1 MAGITTELVG
11 EATRR
16 HMTSPVVS
24 AALGRLLTAGVLIG
38 TTMKNDKDLL
48 TLQIKSEGPI
58 GGLLVTADS
67 KGNVKGYPYTNIVDI
82 PLKPNGKLDV
92 AGAMGP
98 GILHVI
104 KDIGLKET
112 YTGQTELISGEIA
125 EDLTYYYYHSE
136 QTPSIIA
143 LGVLVDVDYSIK
155 HSGGI
160 MIQLMPNADEEIIAS
175 LENNMKDVK
184 TVTELLDTGA
194 TLEEVIGHYMKD
206 IEFHVLDEVE
216 PKFYCDCSEEKV
228 KRALISLGKEE
239 LNKMIVEEEKVNI
252 SCNFCEENY
261 EYEVKDLL
269 EIVNK
274 LE

>member
-1 MAGITTELVG
+1 
-11 EATRR
+11 
-16 HMTSPVVS
+16 
-24 AALGRLLTAGVLIG
+24 
-38 TTMKNDKDLL
+38 
-48 TLQIKSEGPI
+48 LQIKSEGPI